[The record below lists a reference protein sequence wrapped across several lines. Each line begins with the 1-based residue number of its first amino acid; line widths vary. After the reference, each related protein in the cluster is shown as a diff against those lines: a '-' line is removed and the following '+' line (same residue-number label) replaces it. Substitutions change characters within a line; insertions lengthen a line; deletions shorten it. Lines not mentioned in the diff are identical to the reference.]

1 MVESGEQERP
11 AEEPRARFARLSAEI
26 DKARRQFA
34 ALRHE
39 GERHYIDDQPVN
51 PEVPGVLR
59 DIIAQSE
66 ELSALEAMSTG
77 GSEVNPA
84 FSKGEIDDQHQRL
97 DDLESRINTL
107 NQLAGDDPHRH
118 EQHFIDG

>member
-11 AEEPRARFARLSAEI
+11 SEDPRSRFARLSAEI

-39 GERHYIDDQPVN
+39 GERHYIDDQPVDA
-51 PEVPGVLR
+51 EVPAVLR
-59 DIIAQSE
+59 DIVAQSD
-66 ELSALEAMSTG
+66 ELAALQSMSTG
-77 GSEVNPA
+77 TTDVNRA
-84 FSKGEIDDQHQRL
+84 FTSAEIDDQHQRL
-97 DDLESRINTL
+97 DDLETRISTL
-107 NQLAGDDPHRH
+107 NRLAGDDPHRH